1 MALFEITIYNIEVR
15 QKVEAGEHH
24 KRFSDSWAD
33 FQYFEIGANN
43 EDQARALVE
52 KMHPSNQ
59 GFLIDDIRMIEGSDL
74 AGEERGDDRRQEHQ
88 DIADA
93 VERRVTKHRRETPFG
108 VKLFTTSSL
117 VELEELLDEECT
129 DNWKVIFL
137 GMDDKFDQKEVRIM
151 FARKS
156 DKDHFVASHFKL
168 KNS

>member
-1 MALFEITIYNIEVR
+1 MALFEITIYNQEVR
-15 QKVEAGEHH
+15 EKVEAGEHH
-24 KRFSDSWAD
+24 KQFRDTWAD

-52 KMHPSNQ
+52 GMHPSHQ
-59 GFLIDDIRMIEGSDL
+59 GFVIDDIRMIVGSDG
-74 AGEERGDDRRQEHQ
+74 AGEERGEDRRQEQ
-88 DIADA
+88 QNIAEADD
-93 VERRVTKHRRETPFG
+93 RRSANDRRDTLFG
-108 VKLFTTSSL
+108 VNLTTTSSL